1 MEEQSTIRKL
11 IGRNVERQLVRE
23 YLLRETERAGFGGLT
38 FNRTPEGTKISLRAE
53 QVGRVIGR
61 RGKVIHEL
69 SNRLKN
75 DFSLD
80 RPHLDVEEVTEP
92 RLSAQ
97 IMASRLSSS
106 LERGWFFRRAGHG
119 TAQQIM
125 DAGARGCLIVLSGK
139 ITGARHRVEKFQQG
153 HIKFCG
159 ETALEFMDTGFST
172 AVKKLGTIG
181 CTVKIMRPDAK
192 LPHEIIITERA
203 DSGLPPLAEIAVFDA
218 SDEETV
224 DELAAITEEAEPE
237 TDAEGVVDSV
247 VDMMAGM
254 EELSGGDSASGAVLR
269 WNPNEW
275 SESKFRENI
284 TADGSTPGLTWKCNL
299 TEINQDSPVIIL
311 GPKNSP
317 FSGILAIGKA
327 LGPREYKTG
336 LTEGS
341 EETWRVEVSLRSVS
355 LNIESVQK
363 ILGADIEDIVQ
374 GPIYLEDEKFREIES
389 AVGTISEE
397 E

>member
-1 MEEQSTIRKL
+1 MKQQSTIRTL

-23 YLLRETERAGFGGLT
+23 FLLRETERAGFGGLT
-38 FNRTPEGTKISLRAE
+38 FNRTPDGTKISLRAE

-69 SNRLKN
+69 GNRLKN
-75 DFSLD
+75 DFFLD

-92 RLSAQ
+92 RLNAQ
-97 IMASRLSSS
+97 IMASRMSSS

-125 DAGARGCLIVLSGK
+125 DAGARGCLVILSGK

-159 ETALEFMDTGFST
+159 EPALEFMDPGFST

-203 DSGLPPLAEIAVFDA
+203 DSGLPPLAEVAIFEVA
-218 SDEETV
+218 DEEA
-224 DELAAITEEAEPE
+224 DEELSTTIEAPKA
-237 TDAEGVVDSV
+237 DAEGVVDSV
-247 VDMMAGM
+247 GDMMAG
-254 EELSGGDSASGAVLR
+254 
-269 WNPNEW
+269 
-275 SESKFRENI
+275 
-284 TADGSTPGLTWKCNL
+284 
-299 TEINQDSPVIIL
+299 
-311 GPKNSP
+311 
-317 FSGILAIGKA
+317 
-327 LGPREYKTG
+327 
-336 LTEGS
+336 
-341 EETWRVEVSLRSVS
+341 
-355 LNIESVQK
+355 IEQTK
-363 ILGADIEDIVQ
+363 
-374 GPIYLEDEKFREIES
+374 
-389 AVGTISEE
+389 EE

>member
-1 MEEQSTIRKL
+1 VEQQSTIRTL

-69 SNRLKN
+69 GNRLKN
-75 DFSLD
+75 DFFLD
-80 RPHLDVEEVTEP
+80 RPHLDVDEVTEP
-92 RLSAQ
+92 RLNAQ

-125 DAGARGCLIVLSGK
+125 DAGARGCLVILSGK

-203 DSGLPPLAEIAVFDA
+203 DSGLPPLAEVAVFEV
-218 SDEETV
+218 SDEE
-224 DELAAITEEAEPE
+224 DTEELTSVTEQPE
-237 TDAEGVVDSV
+237 ADAEGVVDSV
-247 VDMMAGM
+247 VDMMAG
-254 EELSGGDSASGAVLR
+254 
-269 WNPNEW
+269 
-275 SESKFRENI
+275 
-284 TADGSTPGLTWKCNL
+284 
-299 TEINQDSPVIIL
+299 
-311 GPKNSP
+311 
-317 FSGILAIGKA
+317 
-327 LGPREYKTG
+327 
-336 LTEGS
+336 
-341 EETWRVEVSLRSVS
+341 
-355 LNIESVQK
+355 IEQTK
-363 ILGADIEDIVQ
+363 
-374 GPIYLEDEKFREIES
+374 
-389 AVGTISEE
+389 EE